1 MLGQVGSF
9 LQKRGYKIKVFNS
22 IDFSKSMHYN
32 PLAYIKTEADILK
45 FVNALISNTKGEGK
59 EGDPFW
65 TKAETLLYC
74 ALLGYIIFEGAEE
87 DRNMN
92 NLRFA
97 QDSTADPDI
106 TAMAIQALAPYYWD
120 STFNVKDP
128 VDKALSC
135 LSELQLDTGDFR
147 SWGTRNSES
156 VSQIIVALC
165 SIGIDPQ
172 NDPRFIKNGINLLDA
187 LFYYQQEDGGFAHS
201 YDSDPGNPFAI
212 AGESN
217 SMATD
222 QALLALAAVWR
233 QAQGMGILYDF
244 RGGSVSAKILTP
256 EESDVSFAGSYEFT
270 EADRQQADAL
280 PKKLSTEND
289 EEVTALL
296 NKLKMSRDFDGYDT
310 YMTKLTQ
317 AKSDIDALYAEIE
330 AINTDIQEQIIPM
343 TEPGLGEKPTV
354 DRLVKRYKALS
365 DHDKALI
372 QNWDAVLAVK
382 AQTDAAQRNLFLIIG
397 GAVVVMV
404 AVTVFVRRRRESK

>member
-1 MLGQVGSF
+1 MLLNLLRGTGPEGLGGIPPVRGRIVRPL
-9 LQKRGYKIKVFNS
+9 LQTSRAEIEDYLQENGLSHVEDSTNE
-22 IDFSKSMHYN
+22 DTHYAHNRLRRELWPRLETIN
-32 PLAYIKTEADILK
+32 P
-45 FVNALISNTKGEGK
+45 AL
-59 EGDPFW
+59 
-65 TKAETLLYC
+65 TKAIGRTAEILRREN
-74 ALLGYIIFEGAEE
+74 GY
-87 DRNMN
+87 
-92 NLRFA
+92 
-97 QDSTADPDI
+97 
-106 TAMAIQALAPYYWD
+106 
-120 STFNVKDP
+120 
-128 VDKALSC
+128 
-135 LSELQLDTGDFR
+135 LDTLAAEYLPPSGTAVETARLLSAPEALR
-147 SWGTRNSES
+147 SR
-156 VSQIIVALC
+156 VM
-165 SIGIDPQ
+165 
-172 NDPRFIKNGINLLDA
+172 RLLLERTPTGKKDVGA
-187 LFYYQQEDGGFAHS
+187 AH
-201 YDSDPGNPFAI
+201 I
-212 AGESN
+212 
-217 SMATD
+217 

-372 QNWDAVLAVK
+372 QNCDAVLAVK